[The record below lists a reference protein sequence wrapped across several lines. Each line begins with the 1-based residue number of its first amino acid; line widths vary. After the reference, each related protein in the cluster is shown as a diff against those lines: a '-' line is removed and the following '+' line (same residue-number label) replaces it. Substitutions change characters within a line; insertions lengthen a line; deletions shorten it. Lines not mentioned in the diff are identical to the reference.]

1 MIPSFT
7 LILLTLALGAIACL
21 LLPKMA
27 RVIALGTS
35 LLALWIVGN
44 AWISYDSTLGAFQL
58 EHRVSLIALPGFDVA
73 YHIGVDGMS
82 LALVALTL
90 LLLVVSVLVS
100 QREVHTRERA
110 HYATLLALGGAVAL
124 VFLARDL
131 LLLFLAWEAVLVLM
145 FLLILRW
152 GLENRRYAAMRFLI
166 FTGIGSGALLV
177 AILLLIVGTGT
188 TSIPGALAGLGA
200 LPIATRTLILSLV
213 LVAALIKMPIFPFH
227 TWLPDAH
234 VQAPTA
240 GSILLAGV
248 LLKMGAYA
256 LIRLGG
262 PLLADA
268 PSWFPYLL
276 FWLGTVSVL
285 YGAWVCV
292 AQWHLKRLIA
302 YASIGHMGL
311 VLVAIAAGPVG
322 VTPAVLMM
330 VSHGLLSPL
339 LFAVAGLIHER
350 TGTFDIAALGGLAR
364 TMPRTAWLL
373 VIAALGS
380 MGLPGMSGFI
390 AEISVLLVS
399 AGAFGILGLLP
410 VLGVILTG
418 AYTVLLITRTTVNA
432 GFGAGG
438 DEQGTHPLPFIILLA
453 IAVLVGLLP
462 GLLLEVLP

>member
-1 MIPSFT
+1 MIS
-7 LILLTLALGAIACL
+7 GV
-21 LLPKMA
+21 M
-27 RVIALGTS
+27 
-35 LLALWIVGN
+35 
-44 AWISYDSTLGAFQL
+44 
-58 EHRVSLIALPGFDVA
+58 
-73 YHIGVDGMS
+73 IGVFSALDG
-82 LALVALTL
+82 
-90 LLLVVSVLVS
+90 VLFYV
-100 QREVHTRERA
+100 
-110 HYATLLALGGAVAL
+110 L
-124 VFLARDL
+124 
-131 LLLFLAWEAVLVLM
+131 WEAMLIPM
-145 FLLILRW
+145 FLLIGIW
-152 GLENRRYAAMRFLI
+152 GGPNRVYATLKFFLYTFLGSVFMLVGLIYLYLKGGSWQLADLYQLPLTATEQMWI
-166 FTGIGSGALLV
+166 FFAF
-177 AILLLIVGTGT
+177 
-188 TSIPGALAGLGA
+188 LAA
-200 LPIATRTLILSLV
+200 FAVKVP
-213 LVAALIKMPIFPFH
+213 MFPVH

-262 PLLADA
+262 PLLPGA
-268 PSWFPYLL
+268 PSWFPHLL
-276 FWLGTVSVL
+276 FWLGTISVL

-311 VLVAIAAGPVG
+311 VLVAISTGPVG
-322 VTPAVLMM
+322 VTPAVVMM

-339 LFAVAGLIHER
+339 LFAIAGLIHER

-364 TMPRTAWLL
+364 TMPRAAWLL
-373 VIAALGS
+373 VVAALGS

-390 AEISVLLVS
+390 AEWSVLIVS

-438 DEQGTHPLPFIILLA
+438 DEQGAHPLPFIILLA
-453 IAVLVGLLP
+453 IAVVLGILP